1 MSDVSAPPENIKVDT
16 VRTDDEAL
24 TTDTSQ
30 ITRDINTIESSTTIH
45 VSYMNI
51 LIDKDIF
58 HERIQDIGCTEKELS
73 KKRYRQAKIL
83 SVGPEGKEVF
93 FYDLTSIAVDY
104 VKKMYAMCNEESAW
118 KNLPKNLPNVKAKI
132 VQTC

>member
-1 MSDVSAPPENIKVDT
+1 MSDVSAPPENIKVHT

-24 TTDTSQ
+24 TTDSSQ

-58 HERIQDIGCTEKELS
+58 HERIQDIGCTEKEL
-73 KKRYRQAKIL
+73 
-83 SVGPEGKEVF
+83 
-93 FYDLTSIAVDY
+93 
-104 VKKMYAMCNEESAW
+104 
-118 KNLPKNLPNVKAKI
+118 
-132 VQTC
+132 